1 MRILVTGGT
10 GYIGSKLVDSL
21 REKHDVSTL
30 GIERGVDIKADVTDF
45 NAVRKS
51 LKDFDVVCHLAA
63 LINTKESME
72 RPMDFFSVNAIGTL
86 NVLEAARLNDIK
98 KVVLSSS
105 VIVYGEPEHLP
116 ITEGHPTRPQNPYG
130 YSKLVAEEFCR
141 SYSES
146 YEIGTVIARI
156 GYLYG
161 PKQSNLFFP
170 TLMSQIK
177 KEKIILRNL
186 DFKLD
191 YIFIDDVVSAL
202 AKCVSYGRSE
212 TFNIASGKSYSGREI
227 IDNLSK
233 LLGRKLNVEVTNPKK
248 EKETLMDISKARKM
262 LGWEPKIGLDDGLK
276 RMLASISP

>member
-10 GYIGSKLVDSL
+10 GYIGLRLVDSL
-21 REKHDVSTL
+21 KEKHDVLTL

-45 NAVRKS
+45 KAVRKS
-51 LKDFDVVCHLAA
+51 VKDFDVVCHLAA
-63 LINTKESME
+63 MIGTRESIE
-72 RPMDFFSVNAIGTL
+72 RPMDFFSVNSIGTL
-86 NVLEAARLNDIK
+86 NVLEAARQNDVK

-116 ITEGHPTRPQNPYG
+116 ITEEHTTRPNSPYG

-141 SYSES
+141 SYSDS
-146 YEIGTVIARI
+146 YGINTVIARI

-161 PKQSNLFFP
+161 PGQSNLFFP

-202 AKCVSYGRSE
+202 AKCAAYGRSD
-212 TFNIASGKSYSGREI
+212 TFNIGSGKSYSGREI
-227 IDNLSK
+227 IDALSR
-233 LLGRKLNVEVTNPKK
+233 LLGRKLSVEVTNPKK
-248 EKETLMDISKARKM
+248 EKEIVMDISRARKT
-262 LGWEPKIGLDDGLK
+262 LGWEPKIGMDDGLK